1 MRACKT
7 RSTSLFP
14 RARITCL
21 GIRCATKDTFRPG
34 VIREVLPC
42 ADARR
47 GVCDQQRPQ
56 CMLVIGDRHDASVP
70 PYTRQ
75 AHKVHNDSEKG
86 RKSWQLTP
94 ERPKVGRPRSPRKAK
109 LTILVDAE
117 LLDWANNEHAA
128 GRLGDLAQFFGD
140 TFDRIMRHLR
150 TEREAAGATETETK
164 TDAPSR

>member
-1 MRACKT
+1 MQDAVDVAIPACPYNMPGDKV
-7 RSTSLFP
+7 RD
-14 RARITCL
+14 
-21 GIRCATKDTFRPG
+21 KDTFRPG

-42 ADARR
+42 ADSRR

-56 CMLVIGDRHDASVP
+56 CMLVIGDRHDASAP

-109 LTILVDAE
+109 LTILVNAE

-128 GRLGDLAQFFGD
+128 GRLGDFAQFFGD
-140 TFDRIMRHLR
+140 IVERVLRYLR
-150 TEREAAGATETETK
+150 TEREAADATEIETE
-164 TDAPSR
+164 APPQ